1 MSKENPFSGTI
12 DVEPLIQLVHDTMF
26 ESFGEDY
33 LKLFPEDS
41 KVLDELKKLPN
52 EHRKKIIVE
61 AVNNK
66 KRIHETDAFIK
77 LIEEN
82 KKAND

>member
-26 ESFGEDY
+26 ESFVEDY

-41 KVLDELKKLPN
+41 KVLDEFKKLPN
-52 EHRKKIIVE
+52 EHREKIIIE

-66 KRIHETDAFIK
+66 KRIHETDEFKK
-77 LIEEN
+77 LIKEQG
-82 KKAND
+82 K